1 VFVYRSWWVH
11 NAYDTGTRSVMTQ
24 ETQPDRTHTPPPSP
38 PDPRE
43 DHREYSESSDD
54 KRVTLDKRVWSP
66 AQLVAAAL
74 GLFLIVLGA
83 VSLLRS
89 GVETLTS
96 PTATVLGFSQTPLM
110 ALISIV
116 MGALF
121 LRAAA
126 STLGVR
132 GSLTFLGLLSLGFG
146 LIVAIE
152 PGATATWF
160 GGTRSLGLL
169 YLAIGAASLVAG
181 WASPT
186 IVQERTSTRQGH
198 DRLESDERIVDT
210 DERA

>member
-1 VFVYRSWWVH
+1 
-11 NAYDTGTRSVMTQ
+11 MTQ
-24 ETQPDRTHTPPPSP
+24 ETQPERIHTPPPSP
-38 PDPRE
+38 PDRLAGE
-43 DHREYSESSDD
+43 DRREYSESSDD
-54 KRVTLDKRVWSP
+54 KRVTTRDKRVWSP
-66 AQLVAAAL
+66 AQLVAGAI

-89 GVETLTS
+89 GIETLTS

-110 ALISIV
+110 ALIGIV

-198 DRLESDERIVDT
+198 DRVESDERIVDD
-210 DERA
+210 DERV